1 VEKLRRWL
9 PRVLRWPVV
18 LAWMA
23 LIFAGSS
30 VPSEFARSGPTL
42 PFDKVA
48 HFGEYGVLAFLL
60 AGTMRRRARGRMTP
74 LVLAACIAVCIAY
87 GASDEFHQRFVHGR
101 DASLDDLAADAVGS
115 VAGALT
121 AAVVILRRIDRDEA
135 VGEQGAE
142 DLSP

>member
-1 VEKLRRWL
+1 MELVRRWL
-9 PRVLRWPVV
+9 PRVFRWPVV

-30 VPSEFARSGPTL
+30 VPNEFAPSGPTL
-42 PFDKVA
+42 PLDKVA

-60 AGTMRRRARGRMTP
+60 AGATRRYAGGRLTP
-74 LVLAACIAVCIAY
+74 LLLAACVAVCMAY
-87 GASDEFHQRFVHGR
+87 GASDEFHQRFVPGR

-115 VAGALT
+115 VAGAL
-121 AAVVILRRIDRDEA
+121 AAVVVLRRIDRDDA
-135 VGEQGAE
+135 DGQQGAA